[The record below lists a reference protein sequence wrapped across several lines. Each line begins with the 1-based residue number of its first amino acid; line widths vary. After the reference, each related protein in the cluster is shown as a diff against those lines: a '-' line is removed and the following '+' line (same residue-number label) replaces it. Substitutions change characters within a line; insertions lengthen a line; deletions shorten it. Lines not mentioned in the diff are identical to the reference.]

1 MCSILSEDEKRHKG
15 TTHGEQIFKINKM
28 QHDFSVTFK
37 FSNIQRRQSEQQI
50 LKKNNEV
57 EWHSGERL

>member
-1 MCSILSEDEKRHKG
+1 MIRGCREKWHKG
-15 TTHGEQIFKINKM
+15 ATHGEQIFKINKM
-28 QHDFSVTFK
+28 QHDFSITFK
-37 FSNIQRRQSEQQI
+37 FKAKQTKKN

>member
-1 MCSILSEDEKRHKG
+1 
-15 TTHGEQIFKINKM
+15 M

-37 FSNIQRRQSEQQI
+37 FSNIQRQQSEQQI

>member
-1 MCSILSEDEKRHKG
+1 
-15 TTHGEQIFKINKM
+15 M

-37 FSNIQRRQSEQQI
+37 FSNIQRQQSEQQI
-50 LKKNNEV
+50 LKKNEV